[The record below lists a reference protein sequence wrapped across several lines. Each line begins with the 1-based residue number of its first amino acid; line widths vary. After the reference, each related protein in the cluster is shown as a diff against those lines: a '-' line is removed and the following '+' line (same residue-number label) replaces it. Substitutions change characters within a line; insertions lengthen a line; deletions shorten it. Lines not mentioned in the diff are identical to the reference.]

1 MKRIFLFSA
10 FLAFLGLSA
19 GAQKFAYVDTQY
31 ILDNVPEYVEAQGQ
45 IDELSLQFQQ
55 EIEEKFTAI
64 DKMYKDFQAEAV
76 LLPEDMKKRRENE
89 IIEKE
94 KEAKDLQKQ
103 RFGKD
108 GDLFKKRQELVK
120 PVQERVYNAIQ
131 EIATNGNYAVIF
143 DKSGSLTMLYSN
155 PKYDLSDDVLDNL
168 GVSFSARKKSTPA
181 AGTSTGT
188 SNPPSSGNQKAEP
201 KKETPSNAQPP
212 KGELDPTKGERK

>member
-1 MKRIFLFSA
+1 MKRFFLFSA

-55 EIEEKFTAI
+55 EIEEKFTEI

-76 LLPEDMKKRRENE
+76 LLPEDMKKRKENE

-94 KEAKDLQKQ
+94 KEAKNLQKQ

-168 GVSFSARKKSTPA
+168 GVSFSARKKSTPVV
-181 AGTSTGT
+181 GSSTGT
-188 SNPPSSGNQKAEP
+188 SNPPSSGTQQAEP
-201 KKETPSNAQPP
+201 KKETPSNTKPP
-212 KGELDPTKGERK
+212 INESDPTKGGRK